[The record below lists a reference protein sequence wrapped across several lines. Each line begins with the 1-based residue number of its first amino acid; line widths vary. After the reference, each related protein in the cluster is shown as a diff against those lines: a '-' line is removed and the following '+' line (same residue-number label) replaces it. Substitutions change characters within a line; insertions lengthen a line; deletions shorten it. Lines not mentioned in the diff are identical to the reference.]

1 MERLQA
7 YGRRELVYV
16 ALGAMDMCV
25 VTPLLVALFFQSAPI
40 RPFPI
45 TVAFLAVVMIV
56 HYLARLTLRLPLQP
70 AVRSALLGLGMLV
83 SGLLLIRRTF
93 HSHVQPLDGQWLT
106 DVFVNLRLGTAQYEV
121 FTFLVVLFLW
131 WRGLVLAQRQL
142 DSSSVA
148 YRFRVGLLLM
158 MGTVALSSSIRSWSY
173 HPFVYSFFFASL
185 LGIALAR
192 VEEVGQ
198 QYGGSQSPFGLSWL
212 ATLVVAALAVLLPA
226 AGLALVL
233 TGENLQLLLVPVL
246 QVLSI
251 VLYYLV
257 FGLAWLMQIVL
268 AVLMLFFWQQWVQT
282 SLEGLE
288 RFTSEDMPTLG
299 QGEPGE
305 LPLSPEQ
312 MATFK
317 AVGVVL
323 GVLLL
328 LVLAVISLR
337 RLRAQAARKPGEER
351 ESVWQEINLR
361 RSLRDLLRDGRRR
374 LGEIADGLGQSPLGR
389 MFAVLTIR
397 RIYAHLSG
405 LAAERGH
412 PRAINQTPYEFQP
425 TLGMAFPGCREEVRR
440 ITEAYVAVHYGEVP
454 ERPEELRAIRAA
466 WDRVREAAP
475 PRETDSP

>member
-16 ALGAMDMCV
+16 ALGAMDICV

-45 TVAFLAVVMIV
+45 TAAFLAVVLVV

-83 SGLLLIRRTF
+83 SGLLLIRRSF
-93 HSHVQPLDGQWLT
+93 YPHVHALNGRWLT
-106 DVFVNLRLGTAQYEV
+106 DVFVNLRLGAAQYEV

-148 YRFRVGLLLM
+148 FRFRVGLLLM
-158 MGTVALSSSIRSWSY
+158 MGTVALSSSIRPWSY
-173 HPFVYSFFFASL
+173 NPFVYSFFFASL

-212 ATLVVAALAVLLPA
+212 VTLVVAALAVLLPA

-233 TGENLQLLLVPVL
+233 TGENLQLLLVPAL
-246 QVLSI
+246 QLLSF

-257 FGLAWLMQIVL
+257 FGIAWLMQTVL
-268 AVLMLFFWQQWVQT
+268 AVLMLFFRQEWVRT
-282 SLEGLE
+282 AVEGLD
-288 RFTSEDMPTLG
+288 RFTSEDMPTLE
-299 QGEPGE
+299 QGEPAE
-305 LPLSPEQ
+305 LPFSPDQ
-312 MATFK
+312 LATFK
-317 AVGVVL
+317 AVGVIL

-337 RLRAQAARKPGEER
+337 RLRAHGVGERGEER

-374 LGEIADGLGQSPLGR
+374 LGQIADGLGQSSLGR
-389 MFAVLTIR
+389 MFAALTIR

-412 PRAINQTPYEFQP
+412 PRAINQTPYEYQP
-425 TLGMAFPGCREEVRR
+425 TLELAFPGCRQEVAR

-454 ERPEELRAIRAA
+454 ERPEDLRAIRDA

-475 PRETDSP
+475 SKETKGR